1 VRLLRKIS
9 KIDLRGEFVDFVFPG
24 IVVHGYHTAPME
36 GLMRFVSIF
45 LGMSL
50 LLTVVPE
57 LTAQE
62 NSFQDD
68 LLEHKIGTWVMTGTI
83 GGQEITH
90 DLEIEWVLAHQYV
103 RIHEISRELDSTG
116 NLQYEAYVHIGW
128 DPELKQYACL
138 WLDITGTSGFRP
150 IGHAV
155 RNEDSLPF
163 VFDMGDGN
171 SFITTFF
178 YDEEDDIW
186 RWTMDARHGDETKPF
201 ARVQLRRK
209 N

>member
-1 VRLLRKIS
+1 MVNMAPI
-9 KIDLRGEFVDFVFPG
+9 
-24 IVVHGYHTAPME
+24 PME
-36 GLMRFVSIF
+36 GIMRFVSIF
-45 LGMSL
+45 LGIFL
-50 LLTVVPE
+50 LLTVVPA
-57 LTAQE
+57 LSAQE

-68 LLEHKIGTWVMTGTI
+68 LLEHMTGTWVMTGSV

-90 DLEIEWVLAHQYV
+90 DLAIDWILAHQYI
-103 RIHEISRELDSTG
+103 RIHEVSRELDSSG

-128 DPELKQYACL
+128 DPERRQYACL

-150 IGHAV
+150 IGYAV

-163 VFDMGDGN
+163 VFDMGAGKT
-171 SFITTFF
+171 FHTTFL
-178 YDEEDDIW
+178 YDEEGDIW
-186 RWTMDARHGDETKPF
+186 RWTMDSRQGDATKPF